1 MDDHQLQTHQLEKQ
15 WWRVC
20 SRLKAEIGDSAFDN
34 WVKPL
39 KVSQLEGSEVNLA
52 VPSRFMRDWILAN
65 YIDRLR
71 ELWHGENEGV
81 QSVALSIQPTTQ
93 TSKIVHDQE
102 RDLKGRVLA
111 TPTPKTAPV
120 ATPSVWQSN
129 GNIAAPLDQ
138 KFTFDQFVVGKPNEF
153 AYAAA
158 RRVAEASSV
167 SFNPLFLY
175 GGVGLGKTH
184 LMNAIAWEI
193 LERDP
198 SRTVMYL
205 SAEKFMYRFVRAL
218 REQNT
223 VDFKEQ
229 FRSVDVLMIDDVQFI
244 GGRDATQEEFFH
256 TFNALVDQGRQIIL
270 SADKSPSDLEGVEDR
285 LKSRL
290 NCGLVADIHATTYEL
305 RLAILETKAEK
316 MAMEAPNKVLEF
328 LAHKITANV
337 RELEGALNRVA
348 AHTQLVGRELTL
360 ETCQEVLHDLLRAND
375 RRVTIEEIQ
384 KRVAEHFNI
393 RIGDM
398 HSARRARSVAR
409 PRQVAM
415 YLAKQLT
422 SRSLPEIGR
431 KFGGRDHTTVMHAVK
446 KVDELRDIDSSF
458 AEDVELLRRMLEG

>member
-1 MDDHQLQTHQLEKQ
+1 MRDWVAANYLDRLKELWAGEND
-15 WWRVC
+15 RVC
-20 SRLKAEIGDSAFDN
+20 SVDLF
-34 WVKPL
+34 
-39 KVSQLEGSEVNLA
+39 
-52 VPSRFMRDWILAN
+52 
-65 YIDRLR
+65 
-71 ELWHGENEGV
+71 
-81 QSVALSIQPTTQ
+81 IQPTLKSTDQ
-93 TSKIVHDQE
+93 NKDDNDFLSGQENVSRDISVEVNSSKTVS
-102 RDLKGRVLA
+102 KPVLEA
-111 TPTPKTAPV
+111 HNRI
-120 ATPSVWQSN
+120 S
-129 GNIAAPLDQ
+129 APLDVRF
-138 KFTFDQFVVGKPNEF
+138 KFDQFVVGKPNEF

-193 LERDP
+193 LERDA

-205 SAEKFMYRFVRAL
+205 SAEKFMYQFVRAL

-229 FRSVDVLMIDDVQFI
+229 FRSVDVLMVDDVQFI

-305 RLAILETKAEK
+305 RLAILEAKTEK
-316 MAMEAPNKVLEF
+316 MKLDPPHQVLEF
-328 LAHKITANV
+328 LAHKITSNV

-348 AHTQLVGRELTL
+348 AHTQLVGRDLTL
-360 ETCQEVLHDLLRAND
+360 ETTQEVLHDLLRANN

-393 RIGDM
+393 RISDM

-446 KVDELRDIDSSF
+446 KVDELRDHDTIF
-458 AEDVELLRRMLEG
+458 AEDVELLRRMLED